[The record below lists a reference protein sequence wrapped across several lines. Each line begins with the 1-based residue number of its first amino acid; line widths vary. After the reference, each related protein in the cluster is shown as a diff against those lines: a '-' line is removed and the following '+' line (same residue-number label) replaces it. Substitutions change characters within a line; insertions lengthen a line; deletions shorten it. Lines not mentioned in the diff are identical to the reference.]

1 MSEKKIHYAWIILI
15 GVILIRGF
23 SGGCIN
29 MTSGLFLAP
38 VSNEIGV
45 GIGRLSIYFSITSAV
60 MVFWFPIAGKLMNRY
75 DVRVMALIGASYTV
89 FCSIWLYEKCLR
101 VVLAFHS

>member
-60 MVFWFPIAGKLMNRY
+60 MVFGFR
-75 DVRVMALIGASYTV
+75 
-89 FCSIWLYEKCLR
+89 
-101 VVLAFHS
+101 